1 MVQVAEAEIRCPGSD
16 IDPFSDA
23 FLSDPY
29 PKFEELRALGPVVR
43 LDRYP
48 AVVLTG
54 DAEVRAVLNDHDTF
68 CSGRGV
74 GLLDFTK
81 EKPWKPPSLLL
92 ETDPPAHTT
101 YRATVMRVLAPGA
114 LRVLR
119 PVFEEAAADLVARVV
134 EKREFD
140 AVADLAQEFPLKVFA
155 DAVGL
160 PDEGRE
166 KLLPYGEATFN
177 AFGPLN
183 QRFERSVAKVDGI
196 GEWVMERCLRENLMP
211 GGLGRKV
218 YEAADRGDVTEEE
231 ASILVRSFLSA
242 GLDTTIIGI
251 ANTIY
256 SFLQF
261 PGEWDRIHADPS
273 LARNA
278 FEEVLRY
285 ESPFQCFFRT
295 TTRDTEI
302 AGVDIPEGQKVMVLI
317 GAANRDPSRWEEP
330 DRFDITRRTSGHLG
344 FGAGIHGCI
353 GQAAARLEVEVVLAE
368 LARRVRRIEQIGP
381 TGRMLH
387 NTLRGLTSLPVRVEP
402 A

>member
-1 MVQVAEAEIRCPGSD
+1 VANLAEAVMRCPTSD
-16 IDPFSDA
+16 VDPFSDA

-29 PKFEELRALGPVVR
+29 PQFEALRALGPVVW
-43 LDRYP
+43 LNRYNVL
-48 AVVLTG
+48 ALTG
-54 DAEVRAVLNDHDTF
+54 DAEVRAVLNDHETF
-68 CSGRGV
+68 CSSRGV
-74 GLLDFTK
+74 GPSDFKK

-119 PVFEEAAADLVARVV
+119 PVFEEVAAELISRLVER
-134 EKREFD
+134 REFD
-140 AVADLAQEFPLKVFA
+140 AMADLAQVFPLKVFA

-160 PDEGRE
+160 PEEGRE

-177 AFGPLN
+177 AFGPHN
-183 QRFERSVAKVDGI
+183 ARFAASMAKVEGI
-196 GEWVMERCLRENLMP
+196 GEWVMERCRRENLSP

-218 YEAADRGDVTEEE
+218 YEGADRGDVTEEE
-231 ASILVRSFLSA
+231 ATILVRSFLSA
-242 GLDTTIIGI
+242 GIDTTIIGI
-251 ANTIY
+251 SNAIY

-261 PGEWDRIHADPS
+261 PGEWDKIHADPS

-295 TTRDTEI
+295 TTRETRI
-302 AGVDIPEGQKVMVLI
+302 ADVDVPEGQKIFIMI

-368 LARRVRRIEQIGP
+368 LARRVRRIEQAGP
-381 TGRMLH
+381 EQRMLH
-387 NTLRGLTSLPVRVEP
+387 NSLRGVTRLPVRVEP